1 MGLSAIEKLEKG
13 TTMLSAGFARLDI
26 TPPFGVFMQG
36 YYSERRASGIRDPL
50 YVNAVAFSDGERS
63 AVALVFDIIGINQA
77 ECAICRE
84 TVVKRTGLPPEAVF
98 MACTHTHTG
107 PAVYDGLYPKDP
119 LYNEMLFR
127 KVADAVAL
135 AIADL
140 KPASVGIA
148 RNTLKDIA
156 FIRRFRMKDGTTR
169 TNPGRR
175 NPNIAGPIGTPDES
189 VQLVRITRENAP
201 DILLVNFQVH
211 PDVIGGNHFS
221 ADFPG
226 FVRTSLERTLDNVH
240 CVYFNGAQGD
250 TNHINVNA
258 PEWDKNSGY
267 EHSKHMGRSIAG
279 AVLQVYGKTEAV
291 PGDKVV
297 FAQRMIKV
305 PSSRVGAELVREAE
319 KIIALHEAGRD
330 AEIPETG
337 MGVTT
342 VVAEA
347 YTRKRLEHGP
357 DELPLHLCAL
367 AFGDVAI
374 TGAPGEPFT
383 EIGRS
388 VKAASPFAM
397 TLYCCCANGSEGYY
411 PMRTAYDEGGYEA
424 RSSKYGAGVAEVI
437 IEQGSALLRELK
449 K

>member
-1 MGLSAIEKLEKG
+1 
-13 TTMLSAGFARLDI
+13 MLSAGFARLDI
-26 TPPFGVFMQG
+26 TPPFGIFMQG
-36 YYSERRASGIRDPL
+36 YYSERHANGIRDPL
-50 YVNAVAFSDGERS
+50 YVNAVAYSDGEHT
-63 AVALVFDIIGINQA
+63 AVTLVLDIIGINQA
-77 ECAICRE
+77 ECAICRD
-84 TVVKRTGLPPEAVF
+84 TVVKNTGLPPEAIF
-98 MACTHTHTG
+98 IACTHTHTG
-107 PAVYDGLYPKDP
+107 PVVYDSLYKKDP

-127 KVADAVAL
+127 RVADAATL

-140 KPASVGIA
+140 KPATVGIA

-156 FIRRFRMKDGTTR
+156 FIRRFRMKDGTMR

-175 NPNIAGPIGTPDES
+175 NPNIAAPIGMPDET

-201 DILLVNFQVH
+201 EILLVNFQVH
-211 PDVIGGNHFS
+211 PDVIGGTFFS

-226 FVRTSLERTLDNVH
+226 FVRSSLERVLDNVH

-258 PEWDKNSGY
+258 PAWDSNGGY
-267 EHSKHMGRSIAG
+267 EHSRHMGRSIAG
-279 AVLQVYGKTEAV
+279 AVLQIYGKTEAV

-297 FAQRMIKV
+297 FAQRTINV
-305 PSSRVGAELVREAE
+305 PSNRVSAELVRKAE
-319 KIIALHEAGRD
+319 EIIALHEAGRD
-330 AEIPETG
+330 ADIPETG

-347 YTRKRLEHGP
+347 YTRKRLENGP
-357 DELPLHLCAL
+357 DELPLYLCAL
-367 AFGDVAI
+367 AFGDIAI

-397 TLYCCCANGSEGYY
+397 TLFCCCANGSEAYY
-411 PMRTAYDEGGYEA
+411 PTRDAYDEGGYEA
-424 RSSKYGAGVAEVI
+424 RSSKYRAGVAEAI
-437 IEQGSALLRELK
+437 IEHDNALLRDLK